1 MKTESTDAQ
10 ASQGR
15 HTLDGAAGM
24 ALTPDPDPA
33 NPERRILL
41 GGALAASA
49 VAFIPAAFAAAG
61 DANAAGVAFLSIS
74 KALCGHDSLN
84 PDDAGRLCNALIA
97 DDAQFAAGLQALTAL
112 MDRRKIDPLKLQ
124 QALDDEHSPL
134 AALPRKIVTAWY
146 LGVVGEGDKARCL
159 LFETNLSNGLVSDKL
174 RPPSYCYGGYGSWS
188 EKP

>member
-1 MKTESTDAQ
+1 MQTESTDTQ
-10 ASQGR
+10 ASQPQ
-15 HTLDGAAGM
+15 HALDKSTGM
-24 ALTPDPDPA
+24 ALTPATDPA
-33 NPERRILL
+33 NPKRRILL

-49 VAFIPAAFAAAG
+49 AAFIPAAFAASG
-61 DANAAGVAFLSIS
+61 DANAASEAFLSIS

-84 PDDAGRLCNALIA
+84 PDDAVRLCNALIA
-97 DDAQFAAGLQALTAL
+97 DDSQFAAGVQALAAL

-134 AALPRKIVTAWY
+134 GALPRKIVTAWY

-159 LFETNLSNGLVSDKL
+159 SFETNLSNELVSDKL
-174 RPPSYCYGGYGSWS
+174 RPPSYCYGGYGSWL

>member
-1 MKTESTDAQ
+1 MKTMNTDTLAPQ
-10 ASQGR
+10 AK
-15 HTLDGAAGM
+15 HALDGSAGM
-24 ALTPDPDPA
+24 VLTPAPDPA

-61 DANAAGVAFLSIS
+61 DANAASQAFLSVS
-74 KALCGHDSLN
+74 KALCGRDSLN
-84 PDDAGRLCNALIA
+84 PDDAVRLCNALVA
-97 DDAQFAAGLQALTAL
+97 DDAQFSAGVQALAAL
-112 MDRRKIDPLKLQ
+112 MDRRQIDPLNLQ

-146 LGVVGEGDKARCL
+146 LGVVGEGDKAQCL
-159 LFETNLSNGLVSDKL
+159 SFETNLSNELVDDKL